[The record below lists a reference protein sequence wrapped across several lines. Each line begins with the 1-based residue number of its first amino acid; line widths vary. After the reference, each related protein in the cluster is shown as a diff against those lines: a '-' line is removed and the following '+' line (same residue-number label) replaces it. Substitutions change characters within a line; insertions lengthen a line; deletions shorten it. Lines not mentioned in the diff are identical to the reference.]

1 MPLINRIGG
10 GGGSKAP
17 VTGIAT
23 YSNATKIKISS
34 EQSLKNYKYIV
45 IYATGDSSNSDSK
58 TIFFV
63 MHSLINDLPLVESGV
78 TSMIQTTNL
87 TFNYGGVRMGNTED
101 VFSFAYNESD
111 NSIDVTVN
119 TDYEQLNNFN
129 QNLSYAYAV
138 FY

>member
-1 MPLINRIGG
+1 
-10 GGGSKAP
+10 
-17 VTGIAT
+17 
-23 YSNATKIKISS
+23 
-34 EQSLKNYKYIV
+34 
-45 IYATGDSSNSDSK
+45 
-58 TIFFV
+58 
-63 MHSLINDLPLVESGV
+63 
-78 TSMIQTTNL
+78 MIQTTNL